1 MSYADTIKR
10 SWNDN
15 RLMSV
20 LLELTY
26 ACNLDCTFCY
36 NDASLDGKPLS
47 LHQYRE
53 LLDDLASLGVLNL
66 SLSGGEPLA
75 HPQFFDI
82 ATHARSLGFVIR
94 LKTNGHAM
102 RATMARRV
110 REEVDPFLVEVSIH
124 GATAATHDRQTR
136 VAGSFERLQ
145 ANIAAMKAVGLR
157 VRANSVLTRWNE
169 HEVSDML
176 ALCDRMGVACQ
187 IDAEVKPRDDG
198 DQSPL
203 RIEATPEGQAS
214 YRRALVGHAKRDAQ
228 VTEIPSA
235 ADARQ
240 ETMNGTDKHC
250 GAGSNTIA
258 IDPFGAVLPCVQ
270 WRVAAGNLHEA
281 GSPKFGRTQACFV
294 RSERPPVP
302 HDASSRASGT
312 QGWSR
317 TSVRVLRIHTL
328 GTRFRCTRRRSSGWR
343 RRVAP
348 AYDLLYCSREGRSGI
363 E

>member
-281 GSPKFGRTQACFV
+281 RVTEIWANSGMLREVRETTRAARRKLEGLGDAGLVANFCPGAAHTYSGDPLSMYPPAEQRMAAAGRARV
-294 RSERPPVP
+294 RL
-302 HDASSRASGT
+302 T
-312 QGWSR
+312 
-317 TSVRVLRIHTL
+317 VL
-328 GTRFRCTRRRSSGWR
+328 
-343 RRVAP
+343 
-348 AYDLLYCSREGRSGI
+348 
-363 E
+363 